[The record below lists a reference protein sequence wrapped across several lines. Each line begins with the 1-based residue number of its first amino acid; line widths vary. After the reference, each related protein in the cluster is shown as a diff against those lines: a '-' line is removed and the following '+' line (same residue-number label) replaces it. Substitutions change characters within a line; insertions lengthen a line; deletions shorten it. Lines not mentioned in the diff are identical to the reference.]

1 MNVRLNYDFD
11 FTAGI
16 WMDDEL
22 RFNRYKLGMYMVTG
36 TDNSFNQSTSMER
49 IRYFLGKVSRS
60 VFINQENIETIE
72 KLVDIGVPVITL
84 PGDPYDQYIEL
95 ALYRKFNAI
104 TEGNI
109 IVTDIE
115 LASLFGDFI
124 NYLHCDEEDLGPFA
138 EDNWW
143 SKPTL
148 EQFNKKL
155 LHKGKNVVKITRY
168 PDWKEVDLGW
178 EAEQEDEYEY
188 VVEFTPDNSVT
199 FEKDE
204 N

>member
-16 WMDDEL
+16 WMDGEL
-22 RFNRYKLGMYMVTG
+22 RYNRYKIGMHMVTG
-36 TDNSFNQSTSMER
+36 TENSFNQSTAMER

-60 VFINQENIETIE
+60 VFINSENIEIIE
-72 KLVDIGVPVITL
+72 KLIDIGIPVITL
-84 PGDPYDQYIEL
+84 PGDPYDQFVEL
-95 ALYRKFNAI
+95 ALFRKFNAI

-115 LASLFGDFI
+115 LASLFGDYI
-124 NYLHCDEEDLGPFA
+124 NYLHCDEEDDGPFA
-138 EDNWW
+138 MESWW
-143 SKPTL
+143 SKSTL
-148 EQFNKKL
+148 EQFDKKL

-168 PDWKEVDLGW
+168 PDWNEVDLGW
-178 EAEQEDEYEY
+178 ESEQDDEYEY
-188 VVEFTPDNSVT
+188 VVEFTPDNSLA

>member
-22 RFNRYKLGMYMVTG
+22 RFNRYKLGIYMITG
-36 TDNSFNQSTSMER
+36 TNNSYNQSTAMER

-60 VFINQENIETIE
+60 VFIHQENTETIE
-72 KLVDIGVPVITL
+72 KLIDLGIPIITL
-84 PGDPYDQYIEL
+84 PGDPYDQFVEL

-115 LASLFGDFI
+115 FASLFGDFI

-148 EQFNKKL
+148 EQFDKKL

-178 EAEQEDEYEY
+178 EEEIEDDVEY